1 MDNNKLGNKIR
12 EARGDLSLRDFAK
25 NAVLVILI

>member
-25 NAVLVILI
+25 KCGIKFP